1 MSFLPDC
8 VNPRAQ
14 PYRYRLSVN
23 LVGEGQAPAAT
34 PAKVRTGRLGV
45 VVWAVAHLLVNGDLA
60 SLVLFAALGLWALAE
75 MAVINRAEGPWSPP
89 AQGHDNY

>member
-1 MSFLPDC
+1 M
-8 VNPRAQ
+8 
-14 PYRYRLSVN
+14 
-23 LVGEGQAPAAT
+23 

-45 VVWAVAHLLVNGDLA
+45 VVWAVTHLLVNGDLA

-89 AQGHDNY
+89 AQGPIAKDATVAAIDRKNSI